1 MLIGLSGKKRVGKDT
16 CGHWLEVKHDFT
28 RVSFAAL
35 LKKQARRLGWDGKK
49 DPNGRRFMQDFG
61 MVVRAYY
68 EGFWVDEVLRE
79 MVKIERKTGQTNFVI
94 TDVRFK
100 NEARFIKENGGIVVR
115 ITSPNEIT
123 DDSHASE
130 TELDD
135 YTFDHVIESI
145 HGDLNSLYTQVDA
158 VVTSEVARKTQEAAA
173 TS

>member
-16 CGHWLEVKHDFT
+16 CGHWLELKHEFD
-28 RVSFAAL
+28 RISFAAL

-49 DPNGRRFMQDFG
+49 DPKGRQFLQELG
-61 MVVRAYY
+61 MVVRNYD
-68 EGFWVDEVLRE
+68 EGFWVGEALRE

-100 NEARFIKENGGIVVR
+100 NEARFIKENGGVVVR

-123 DDSHASE
+123 DDPHASE

-135 YTFDHVIESI
+135 YKFDHVIQSI
-145 HGDLNSLYTQVDA
+145 HGDLNSLYKQVDDMIAAEVIRVAA
-158 VVTSEVARKTQEAAA
+158 VAA
-173 TS
+173 SP